1 MAAPIDLAEGYSSQ
15 EEPPVVAYLG
25 QTGLYNALF
34 AGALLLAK
42 RTGWTLPERAW
53 LSDLLLIGV
62 ATFEPSRI
70 VTRDEVTGAM
80 RAPSTAYQWP
90 AGDCGLMEEPHGH
103 GLRKAIGEPLT
114 RPFCIA
120 QWIGT
125 AFFVGLV
132 FARRTTRL
140 VGSIVSAITIS
151 DVMQYAREA
160 ARKQAEG

>member
-1 MAAPIDLAEGYSSQ
+1 LAAPIDLAEGYSSQ
-15 EEPPVVAYLG
+15 EERPLVAYLG

-34 AGALLLAK
+34 VGALLLAK
-42 RTGWTLPERAW
+42 RTGCTLPERAW

-90 AGDCGLMEEPHGH
+90 ACDCGLMEEPHGH

-125 AFFVGLV
+125 AFFV
-132 FARRTTRL
+132 RL
-140 VGSIVSAITIS
+140 VLASRATCLIGSILSAVAIS
-151 DVMQYAREA
+151 DFVQYARESGC
-160 ARKQAEG
+160 KQAEG